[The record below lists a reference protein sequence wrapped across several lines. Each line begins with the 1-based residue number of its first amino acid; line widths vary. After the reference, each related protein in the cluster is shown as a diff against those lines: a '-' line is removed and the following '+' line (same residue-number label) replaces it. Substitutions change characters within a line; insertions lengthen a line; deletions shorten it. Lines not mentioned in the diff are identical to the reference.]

1 MKLFKIKKEI
11 WIILL
16 ILALFILGTV
26 LYPHL
31 PARVPSHWNIHGDID
46 GWSTPCF
53 AAFFFPTVVLGIYLL
68 LSFIV
73 FLDPFRKNIE
83 KFYGVLWQFKLAMIL
98 FMGGLYGVTLIAALS
113 ENKIPVDKIVIIGV
127 GALFVFIG
135 NLMPKIKR
143 NFFIGIRL
151 PWTIYSDE
159 VWKKT
164 HEMGKT
170 VFMVM
175 GLIILLSAFISGE
188 IAFTIMLLAIFG
200 AIIFLA
206 VYSYLEWRKIP
217 KTDKEN
223 L

>member
-1 MKLFKIKKEI
+1 M
-11 WIILL
+11 ILG
-16 ILALFILGTV
+16 LFILGIV
-26 LYPHL
+26 YYPQL

-53 AAFFFPTVVLGIYLL
+53 AAFFLPMIILGIYLF

-83 KFYGVLWQFKLAMIL
+83 KFYDVLWQFKLAMIL

-113 ENKIPVDKIVIIGV
+113 KNRILVDKIVIIGV
-127 GALFVFIG
+127 GALFVFMG

-159 VWKKT
+159 VWRKT
-164 HEMGKT
+164 HKMGKP
-170 VFMVM
+170 VFMTM
-175 GLIILLSAFISGE
+175 GLIVLLSAFISSE
-188 IAFTIMLLAIFG
+188 IAFIIMLIAVFG
-200 AIIFLA
+200 GILFLS
-206 VYSYLEWRKIP
+206 VYSYLEWKKIP
-217 KTDKEN
+217 KTDKEG

>member
-1 MKLFKIKKEI
+1 MKLFKIKKEV

-16 ILALFILGTV
+16 ILALFILGIIY
-26 LYPHL
+26 YPQL
-31 PARVPSHWNIHGDID
+31 PIRVPSHWNIHGDID

-53 AAFFFPTVVLGIYLL
+53 ASFFFPIIILGVYLL

-83 KFYGVLWQFKLAMIL
+83 KFYNILWQFKLAFVF
-98 FMGGLYGVTLIAALS
+98 FMGGLYGITLIAALS
-113 ENKIPVDKIVIIGV
+113 KNKIPVDKIVIVGV
-127 GALFVFIG
+127 GAFFVFIG

-159 VWKKT
+159 VWRKT
-164 HEMGKT
+164 HKMGRP
-170 VFMVM
+170 VFVAM
-175 GLIILLSAFISGE
+175 GLVILFSTFIARE
-188 IAFTIMLLAIFG
+188 IAFIIMLFAIFG
-200 AIIFLA
+200 GIIFLSI
-206 VYSYLEWRKIP
+206 YSYLEWKKIP
-217 KTDKEN
+217 KTDKEE